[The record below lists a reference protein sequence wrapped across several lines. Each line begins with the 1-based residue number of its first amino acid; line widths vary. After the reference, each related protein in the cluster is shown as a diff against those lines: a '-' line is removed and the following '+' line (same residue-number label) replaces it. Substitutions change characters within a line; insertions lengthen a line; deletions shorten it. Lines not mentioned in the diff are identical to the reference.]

1 MRNFDKLIQKMT
13 VNPQPF
19 LECRSKMKQIKE
31 LENYDFEAI
40 NESLEN
46 LRVLGL
52 PLVELNNSLIAL
64 ETTFSPIENQKFCV
78 VDIETN
84 GSKPDYAQIIEIG
97 AAMVQNG
104 KVIDKF
110 ETFVKADEIPDNIV
124 YLTHITLD
132 DLKDA
137 PSLKET
143 LEKFRLFLSDAV
155 FVAHNVNFDYNF
167 ISYSMEKAGFGPLL
181 NRKICSIDLAKKTI
195 KAERYGLGFLIK
207 ELGIEVKQHHRAYS
221 DAYAANFVFQKSL
234 ENIPESIISTEDLVK
249 FAKPNPRKRKKKKE
263 KIIIAS

>member
-1 MRNFDKLIQKMT
+1 MKNFDKLIQKMSL
-13 VNPQPF
+13 NPQPF
-19 LECRSKMKQIKE
+19 LECRAKLKRIKE
-31 LENYDFEAI
+31 LEDYDFEAI
-40 NESLEN
+40 SESIEN

-64 ETTFSPIENQKFCV
+64 ETTFSPIEKQKFCV

-97 AAMVQNG
+97 AAMVQDG

-110 ETFVKADEIPDNIV
+110 ETFVKADEIPENIT
-124 YLTHITLD
+124 YLTKITID
-132 DLKDA
+132 DVKNA
-137 PSLKET
+137 PSLKST

-195 KAERYGLGFLIK
+195 EAERYGLGFLIK
-207 ELGIEVKQHHRAYS
+207 EFGIEVEQHHRAYS

-234 ENIPESIISTEDLVK
+234 ENIPETIISTEDLVN
-249 FAKPNPRKRKKKKE
+249 FARPNPKKRKKKK
-263 KIIIAS
+263 STTDG